1 MRYVVYSDTNLYI
14 LYRVVYYYEGGLNY
28 ETEDLDKDKTLIE
41 KRYSVMKT
49 LVLCTLKDTKEYIR
63 NQHQIELIVVLA
75 VFYAAIYL
83 FDSISGFEAILSF
96 IIACVIFLG
105 IPFFIFLIIN
115 TARYI
120 RRRKKK

>member
-1 MRYVVYSDTNLYI
+1 MKKCI
-14 LYRVVYYYEGGLNY
+14 
-28 ETEDLDKDKTLIE
+28 KD
-41 KRYSVMKT
+41 S
-49 LVLCTLKDTKEYIR
+49 LKATKEYIR
-63 NQHQIELIVVLA
+63 NQHQIELIAVLA

-120 RRRKKK
+120 MRRKKK

>member
-1 MRYVVYSDTNLYI
+1 M
-14 LYRVVYYYEGGLNY
+14 VYYYEGGLSY
-28 ETEDLDKDKTLIE
+28 ETEDLDNDKILTE

-63 NQHQIELIVVLA
+63 NQHRIELIAVLA

-83 FDSISGFEAILSF
+83 FDSISEFEAILSF

>member
-1 MRYVVYSDTNLYI
+1 
-14 LYRVVYYYEGGLNY
+14 
-28 ETEDLDKDKTLIE
+28 
-41 KRYSVMKT
+41 MKT

-63 NQHQIELIVVLA
+63 NQYRIELIAVLA

-96 IIACVIFLG
+96 IIACAIFLG

>member
-1 MRYVVYSDTNLYI
+1 M
-14 LYRVVYYYEGGLNY
+14 
-28 ETEDLDKDKTLIE
+28 KALI
-41 KRYSVMKT
+41 T
-49 LVLCTLKDTKEYIR
+49 CTLKDTKEYIR

-75 VFYAAIYL
+75 VFYIAIYL
-83 FDSISGFEAILSF
+83 FDSISGLEAILSF
-96 IIACVIFLG
+96 IIACVIFLV